1 MAPKK
6 KPAVITAK
14 KLASKKTAP
23 AKKIQKKPPKLALGR
38 KIGKKPT
45 VGKNAGRYRLVKKNK
60 SWQDAAAYC
69 KRNKLGHLVI
79 IPDAKRQKA
88 LESYLKKVGGQ

>member
-1 MAPKK
+1 MAAKK
-6 KPAVITAK
+6 KPAVIAAK
-14 KLASKKTAP
+14 KPAAKKTAP
-23 AKKIQKKPPKLALGR
+23 AKKNQQKLAKLALGK
-38 KIGKKPT
+38 KIGKKPSF
-45 VGKNAGRYRLVKKNK
+45 GKKGWNYRLVKKNK

-79 IPDAKRQKA
+79 IRDAQRQKA